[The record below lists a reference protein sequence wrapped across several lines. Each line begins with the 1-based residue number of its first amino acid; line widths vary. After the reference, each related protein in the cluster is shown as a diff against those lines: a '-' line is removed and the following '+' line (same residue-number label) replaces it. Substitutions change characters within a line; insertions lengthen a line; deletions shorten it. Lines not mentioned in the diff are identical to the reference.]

1 MIKQRK
7 AMDVAET
14 IVSAA
19 INYEHR
25 SSIHRIAS
33 QYLLIENTIKQ
44 LDELAEEAGL
54 SNVEVILSKAGL
66 KDAPN
71 ALLREFSGWYSQ
83 LYFALD
89 QVNARLRESAFSQ
102 LAEGKDVIEIA
113 EDLKLERSKIYNI
126 VMI

>member
-7 AMDVAET
+7 AVDVAET

-19 INYEHR
+19 VNYEHR
-25 SSIHRIAS
+25 SSIHKIAS

-71 ALLREFSGWYSQ
+71 ILLREFSGWYSQ
-83 LYFALD
+83 LYTALD
-89 QVNARLRESAFSQ
+89 QVNAKLRESAFCQ

-126 VMI
+126 VMV